1 MSTTH
6 RIALEQAL
14 AELRALT
21 ARADGPPDTD
31 GERQLLAT
39 PVASSWPALLDT
51 ARSLVGEATRS
62 IDMVDARRSSLW
74 ESAPCLT
81 GRAKREAHGAASG
94 VSVRLLTIPPQ
105 LDDAL
110 LRDQWGAAV
119 RGGRMPPLQALV
131 VDGRAALVVTESET
145 GARSSVLRT
154 PEVLNTICSL
164 FESVWA
170 DADPAHRTIVFGDAE
185 RTALARRILGHLHA
199 GVTDEV
205 AARELTVSVRT
216 YGRYVAEIMT
226 LLGANSRFQ
235 MGVRAAEL
243 GLIPTPRRAAPIEE
257 EDHARHPA
265 EADRD
270 RDRDRRGG
278 SDSGGVHPAGADPSA
293 RRRTA

>member
-6 RIALEQAL
+6 KIALEQAL
-14 AELRALT
+14 SELRALT
-21 ARADGPPDTD
+21 ARTDIAPDAD
-31 GERQLLAT
+31 GERQVLAT
-39 PVASSWPALLDT
+39 PVASTWPALLDT

-105 LDDAL
+105 LDDAP
-110 LRDQWGAAV
+110 LRDPWGAVVPSAV

-145 GARSSVLRT
+145 GARSSVIRT

-164 FESVWA
+164 FESVWS
-170 DADPAHRTIVFGDAE
+170 DADPAHRTIVFGDGE

-243 GLIPTPRRAAPIEE
+243 GLIPTPRRAAPIEGGTRVRTGAGE
-257 EDHARHPA
+257 E
-265 EADRD
+265 EA
-270 RDRDRRGG
+270 
-278 SDSGGVHPAGADPSA
+278 GGVHPAEASASA